1 MFLAMTA
8 FVFSRA
14 QRELN
19 IREEITAPETKLRR
33 KAAIRTSMRVKPLL
47 WGQPL
52 GEALLRGS
60 DSRDIILAF
69 LL

>member
-1 MFLAMTA
+1 MTA
-8 FVFSRA
+8 FVFRRA

-19 IREEITAPETKLRR
+19 ISEETTALETKLSR

-52 GEALLRGS
+52 REALLRGS
-60 DSRDIILAF
+60 DSIDIILAF

>member
-1 MFLAMTA
+1 MTA

-14 QRELN
+14 QRALN
-19 IREEITAPETKLRR
+19 TSEEITAPETKLRR

-52 GEALLRGS
+52 REAFLRGS
-60 DSRDIILAF
+60 DSIDIILVF